1 MRRLRNVL
9 GIALLISTLATLLVL
24 GITLYT
30 VNRFQRR
37 LEDMAT
43 TDALSSL
50 PNRRSGEILFEQAM
64 HNAKRFKQPLSAVVV
79 DLDQFKSIND
89 TRGHLA
95 GDVVIQKV
103 SALLREVVRQS
114 DIVARWGGEEF
125 LVLMSGCPP
134 KEALQWSEKMR
145 VRIETHDFAL
155 QPAET
160 ITASFGVASLRE
172 NDSREELFARADAAL
187 YAAKSQG
194 RNRVVAA
201 DDA

>member
-1 MRRLRNVL
+1 MINDDIWPFRDYV
-9 GIALLISTLATLLVL
+9 I
-24 GITLYT
+24 
-30 VNRFQRR
+30 Q
-37 LEDMAT
+37 
-43 TDALSSL
+43 
-50 PNRRSGEILFEQAM
+50 
-64 HNAKRFKQPLSAVVV
+64 
-79 DLDQFKSIND
+79 SINSD
-89 TRGHLA
+89 KPFNQFIVEHLA

-194 RNRVVAA
+194 RNRGVAA